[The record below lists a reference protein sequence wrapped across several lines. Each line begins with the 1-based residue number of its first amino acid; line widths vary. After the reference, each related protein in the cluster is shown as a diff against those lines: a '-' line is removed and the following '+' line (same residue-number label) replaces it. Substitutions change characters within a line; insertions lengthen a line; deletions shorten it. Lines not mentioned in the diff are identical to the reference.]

1 MAKNDKN
8 DKKDGLPPSLFD
20 NLDLFAATKAGDAV
34 PNAPQA
40 EGNEAAS
47 NGGAGDLGASRP
59 AEKSVKRTDENP
71 PKPFD
76 EAAKKGL
83 TGKGPM
89 QELFDFNFR
98 QYSAYVICSRAIPAL
113 EDGLKPVQR
122 RIMHS
127 LWEKDDGRYT
137 KVANIVGHAMQYHP
151 HGDAS
156 IGDALCVLANK
167 LWGKG
172 LGYLIDGQGNY
183 GSLLTGMPH
192 AATRYIECRL
202 TELARKEVFNK
213 KTTSYVPNYD
223 GRKEEPVYLP
233 AKVPLLLML
242 GADGIAVGLS
252 TSILPHN
259 FIELL
264 EAEIAILQKKPF
276 AVYPD
281 FQLGGVM
288 DVSEYQDGLGKV
300 KVRAKIEKDG
310 KNLVIT
316 ELPWGETTDSIA
328 ESIEDAI
335 KRKKVG
341 VRKLHDLTSD
351 TVRIELELA
360 TGENPDKAITSLY
373 AFTNCEKSISSRPIV
388 LDQGRPR
395 LMSVSQILKSN
406 VDRLL
411 ELTRREQEIR
421 LGELDELYHART
433 LDRIFIEERIYKRI
447 ETEKTYEG
455 VKATIR
461 TGFQPFLKELRH
473 PQIADEDIER
483 LLKIPIRRI
492 SQFDINKNR
501 EEIEGILKEEAQVN
515 DNLAHLKAF
524 VTKYLKG
531 LVKEYAKRYP
541 RHTLVESGAFK
552 EVDVK
557 KLTAS
562 ELTIRWDKENNF
574 VGSGLRGGDELFK
587 CSSLEELI
595 LVWKDGRFRKVQPED
610 KIFVDKDLYRILR
623 YDQEKER
630 DTRNFT
636 CIYEE
641 GAYGFSYIKRFTFGG
656 LIRNKDYRL
665 APEKP
670 KAKIVLFEEGC
681 GETLYVK
688 FKPAKGQKIHQQ
700 HFKPLELVDR
710 TNRETGKIE
719 KKPVVEIRSAGAKG
733 KQLTT
738 KPIARASFSKG
749 SWWDDREPPS
759 KGVLD

>member
-1 MAKNDKN
+1 MSDKHKEN
-8 DKKDGLPPSLFD
+8 EPPSLFD
-20 NLDLFAATKAGDAV
+20 DLSLFAAQPAGATSSSSRKKDGEV
-34 PNAPQA
+34 
-40 EGNEAAS
+40 AAKTTQI
-47 NGGAGDLGASRP
+47 NP
-59 AEKSVKRTDENP
+59 PPPPPPP
-71 PKPFD
+71 PKP
-76 EAAKKGL
+76 GL
-83 TGKGPM
+83 TGSGPM
-89 QELFDFNFR
+89 RDLFDFNFR

-233 AKVPLLLML
+233 SKLPLLLML

-252 TSILPHN
+252 TAILPHN
-259 FIELL
+259 FTELL

-276 AVYPD
+276 QVYPD

-288 DVSEYQDGLGKV
+288 DVSDYQDGLGKV
-300 KVRAKIEKDG
+300 KIRAKIEKEG
-310 KNLVIT
+310 KGLVIT

-328 ESIEDAI
+328 ESIEEAI
-335 KRKKVG
+335 KKKKVG

-360 TGENPDKAITSLY
+360 TGENPDKAITALY
-373 AFTNCEKSISSRPIV
+373 AFTNCEKSLSSRPIV
-388 LDQGRPR
+388 LDAGRPK
-395 LMSVSQILKSN
+395 LMSVSEILKRN

-411 ELTRREQEIR
+411 ELTKREQEIR
-421 LGELDELYHART
+421 LGELDDLYHART

-447 ETEKTYEG
+447 ESEKTYEG

-461 TGFQPFLKELRH
+461 EGFKPYLKELRH
-473 PQIADEDIER
+473 PVISDEDIER

-501 EEIEGILKEEAQVN
+501 EEIEGILKEEAQVK
-515 DNLAHLKAF
+515 DNLAHLRAF

-531 LVKEYAKRYP
+531 LIKEYGKKYP
-541 RHTLVESGAFK
+541 RYTKIESGAFK
-552 EVDVK
+552 QVDVRAI
-557 KLTAS
+557 TAS
-562 ELTIRWDKENNF
+562 ELSIKWDKENNY
-574 VGSGLRGGDELFK
+574 VGSGLRNGDELFK
-587 CSSLEELI
+587 CSSLDELI
-595 LVWKDGRFRKVQPED
+595 LIWKSGKFRKVQPED
-610 KIFVDKDLYRILR
+610 KIFVDKDLLAVFR
-623 YDQEKER
+623 YNQEKDRESL
-630 DTRNFT
+630 DFT
-636 CIYEE
+636 CVYEE
-641 GAYGFSYIKRFTFGG
+641 GSYGFSYIKRFRFGG
-656 LIRNKDYRL
+656 LIRNKDYWL
-665 APEKP
+665 APEKL
-670 KAKIVLFEEGC
+670 KSKILLLQKGCPDTLF
-681 GETLYVK
+681 VK

-700 HFKPLELVDR
+700 HFLPKELVSR
-710 TNRETGKIE
+710 VNRETGKNE
-719 KKPVVEIRSAGAKG
+719 KQEVVPIRSATTKG

-738 KPIARASFSKG
+738 KPIAKVSGTKG
-749 SWWDDREPPS
+749 SWWDDKEPAS

>member
-1 MAKNDKN
+1 MSDKHKEN
-8 DKKDGLPPSLFD
+8 EPPSLFD
-20 NLDLFAATKAGDAV
+20 DLSLFAAQPAGATSSSSRKKDGEV
-34 PNAPQA
+34 
-40 EGNEAAS
+40 AAKTTQI
-47 NGGAGDLGASRP
+47 NP
-59 AEKSVKRTDENP
+59 PPPPPPP
-71 PKPFD
+71 PKP
-76 EAAKKGL
+76 GL
-83 TGKGPM
+83 TGSGPM
-89 QELFDFNFR
+89 RDLFDFNFR

-233 AKVPLLLML
+233 SKLPLLLML

-252 TSILPHN
+252 TAILPHN
-259 FIELL
+259 FTELL

-276 AVYPD
+276 QVYPD

-288 DVSEYQDGLGKV
+288 DVSDYQDGLGKV
-300 KVRAKIEKDG
+300 KIRAKIEKEG
-310 KNLVIT
+310 KGLVIT

-328 ESIEDAI
+328 ESIEEAI
-335 KRKKVG
+335 KKKKVG

-360 TGENPDKAITSLY
+360 TGENPDKAITALY
-373 AFTNCEKSISSRPIV
+373 AFTNCEKSLSSRPIV
-388 LDQGRPR
+388 LDAGRPK
-395 LMSVSQILKSN
+395 LMSVSEILKRN

-411 ELTRREQEIR
+411 ELTKREQEIR
-421 LGELDELYHART
+421 LGELDDLYHART

-447 ETEKTYEG
+447 ESEKTYEG

-461 TGFQPFLKELRH
+461 EGFKPYLKELRH
-473 PQIADEDIER
+473 PVISDEDIER

-501 EEIEGILKEEAQVN
+501 EEIEGILKEEAQVK
-515 DNLAHLKAF
+515 DNLAHLRAF

-531 LVKEYAKRYP
+531 LIKEYGKKYP
-541 RHTLVESGAFK
+541 RYTKIESGAFK
-552 EVDVK
+552 QVDVRAI
-557 KLTAS
+557 TAS
-562 ELTIRWDKENNF
+562 ELSIKWDKENNY
-574 VGSGLRGGDELFK
+574 VGSGLRNGDELFK
-587 CSSLEELI
+587 CSSLDELI
-595 LVWKDGRFRKVQPED
+595 LIWKSGKFRKVQPED
-610 KIFVDKDLYRILR
+610 KIFVDKDLLAVFR
-623 YDQEKER
+623 YNQEKDR
-630 DTRNFT
+630 DARVFT
-636 CIYEE
+636 CVYEE
-641 GAYGFSYIKRFTFGG
+641 GGYGFSYIKRFRFGG
-656 LIRNKDYRL
+656 LIRNKDYWL

-670 KAKIVLFEEGC
+670 KSKILLLQKGC
-681 GETLYVK
+681 PETLYVK

-700 HFKPLELVDR
+700 YFQPRELVSR
-710 TNRETGKIE
+710 VNRETGKSE
-719 KKPVVEIRSAGAKG
+719 QQEVVPIRTATTKG

-738 KPIARASFSKG
+738 KPIARVSGTKG
-749 SWWDDREPPS
+749 AWWDDGEIPS

>member
-1 MAKNDKN
+1 MSDKHKEN
-8 DKKDGLPPSLFD
+8 EPPSLFD
-20 NLDLFAATKAGDAV
+20 DLSLFAAQPAGATSSSPRKKDGEV
-34 PNAPQA
+34 
-40 EGNEAAS
+40 AAKTTQT
-47 NGGAGDLGASRP
+47 NP
-59 AEKSVKRTDENP
+59 PPPPPPP
-71 PKPFD
+71 PKP
-76 EAAKKGL
+76 GL
-83 TGKGPM
+83 TGSGPM
-89 QELFDFNFR
+89 RDLFDFNFR

-233 AKVPLLLML
+233 SKLPLLLML

-252 TSILPHN
+252 TAILPHN
-259 FIELL
+259 FTELL

-276 AVYPD
+276 QVYPD

-288 DVSEYQDGLGKV
+288 DVSDYQDGLGKV
-300 KVRAKIEKDG
+300 KIRAKIEKEG
-310 KNLVIT
+310 KGLVIT

-328 ESIEDAI
+328 ESIEEAI
-335 KRKKVG
+335 KKKKVG

-360 TGENPDKAITSLY
+360 TGENPDEAITALY
-373 AFTNCEKSISSRPIV
+373 AFTNCEKSLSSRPIV
-388 LDQGRPR
+388 LDAGRPK
-395 LMSVSQILKSN
+395 LMSVSEILKRN

-411 ELTRREQEIR
+411 ELTKREQEIR
-421 LGELDELYHART
+421 LGELDDLYHART

-447 ETEKTYEG
+447 ESEKTYEG

-461 TGFQPFLKELRH
+461 EGFKPYLKELRH
-473 PQIADEDIER
+473 PVISDEDIER

-501 EEIEGILKEEAQVN
+501 EEIEGILKEEAQVK
-515 DNLAHLKAF
+515 DNLAHLRAF

-531 LVKEYAKRYP
+531 LIKEYGKKYP
-541 RHTLVESGAFK
+541 RYTKIESGAFK
-552 EVDVK
+552 QVDVRAI
-557 KLTAS
+557 TAS
-562 ELTIRWDKENNF
+562 ELSIKWDKENNY
-574 VGSGLRGGDELFK
+574 VGSGLRNGDELFK
-587 CSSLEELI
+587 CSSLDELI
-595 LVWKDGRFRKVQPED
+595 LIWKSGKFRKVQPED
-610 KIFVDKDLYRILR
+610 KIFVDKDLLAVFR
-623 YDQEKER
+623 YNQEKDRESL
-630 DTRNFT
+630 DFT
-636 CIYEE
+636 CVYEE
-641 GAYGFSYIKRFTFGG
+641 GSYGFSYIKRFRFGG
-656 LIRNKDYRL
+656 LIRNKDYWL

-670 KAKIVLFEEGC
+670 KSKILLLQKGC
-681 GETLYVK
+681 PETLYVK

-700 HFKPLELVDR
+700 HFLPKELVSR
-710 TNRETGKIE
+710 VNRETGTNE
-719 KKPVVEIRSAGAKG
+719 KQEVVPIRSATTKG

-738 KPIARASFSKG
+738 KPIAKVSGTKG
-749 SWWDDREPPS
+749 SWWDDKEPAS

>member
-1 MAKNDKN
+1 MSDKHKEN
-8 DKKDGLPPSLFD
+8 EPPSLFD
-20 NLDLFAATKAGDAV
+20 DLSLFAAQPAGATSSSSRKKDGEV
-34 PNAPQA
+34 
-40 EGNEAAS
+40 AAKTTQI
-47 NGGAGDLGASRP
+47 NP
-59 AEKSVKRTDENP
+59 PPPPPPP
-71 PKPFD
+71 PKP
-76 EAAKKGL
+76 GL
-83 TGKGPM
+83 TGSGPM
-89 QELFDFNFR
+89 RDLFDFNFR

-233 AKVPLLLML
+233 SKLPLLLML

-252 TSILPHN
+252 TAILPHN
-259 FIELL
+259 FTELL

-276 AVYPD
+276 QVYPD

-288 DVSEYQDGLGKV
+288 DVSDYQDGLGKV
-300 KVRAKIEKDG
+300 KIRAKIEKEG
-310 KNLVIT
+310 KGLVIT

-328 ESIEDAI
+328 ESIEEAI
-335 KRKKVG
+335 KKKKVG

-360 TGENPDKAITSLY
+360 TGENPDKAITALY
-373 AFTNCEKSISSRPIV
+373 AFTNCEKSLSSRPIV
-388 LDQGRPR
+388 LDAGRPK
-395 LMSVSQILKSN
+395 LISVSEILKRN

-411 ELTRREQEIR
+411 ELTKREQEIR
-421 LGELDELYHART
+421 LGELDDLYHART

-447 ETEKTYEG
+447 ESEKTYEG

-461 TGFQPFLKELRH
+461 EGFKPYLKELRH
-473 PQIADEDIER
+473 PVISDEDIER

-501 EEIEGILKEEAQVN
+501 EEIEGILKEEAQVK
-515 DNLAHLKAF
+515 DNLAHLRAF

-531 LVKEYAKRYP
+531 LIKEYGKKYP
-541 RHTLVESGAFK
+541 RYTKIESGAFK
-552 EVDVK
+552 QVDVRAI
-557 KLTAS
+557 TAS
-562 ELTIRWDKENNF
+562 ELSIKWDKENNY
-574 VGSGLRGGDELFK
+574 VGSGLRNGDELFK
-587 CSSLEELI
+587 CSSLDELI
-595 LVWKDGRFRKVQPED
+595 LIWKSGKFRKVQPED
-610 KIFVDKDLYRILR
+610 KIFVDKDLLAVFR
-623 YDQEKER
+623 YNQEKDRESL
-630 DTRNFT
+630 DFT
-636 CIYEE
+636 CVYEE
-641 GAYGFSYIKRFTFGG
+641 GSYGFSYIKRFRFGG
-656 LIRNKDYRL
+656 LIRNKDYWL

-670 KAKIVLFEEGC
+670 KSKILLLQKGC
-681 GETLYVK
+681 PETLYVK

-700 HFKPLELVDR
+700 HFLPKELVSR
-710 TNRETGKIE
+710 VNRETGTNE
-719 KKPVVEIRSAGAKG
+719 KQEVVPIRSATTKG

-738 KPIARASFSKG
+738 KPIAKVSGTKG
-749 SWWDDREPPS
+749 SWWDDKEPAS